1 MTRSEKLRSEL
12 WATTRLPAQLHII
25 TDRLFKALT
34 EELLNEVVI
43 SSSLHIARLI
53 ISFKSVGSHK
63 WGDLETAILS
73 AIRCRDL
80 TGGNM
85 SRVV

>member
-12 WATTRLPAQLHII
+12 WTTTRLPAQLHII

-34 EELLNEVVI
+34 EVLLNEIVI
-43 SSSLHIARLI
+43 SFSLHIARII

-63 WGDLETAILS
+63 WGDMGTE
-73 AIRCRDL
+73 RYP
-80 TGGNM
+80 M
-85 SRVV
+85 